1 MIYLNIAFSL
11 LISYIFYMIN
21 KIINETEE
29 QIADNTTSKTDVTV
43 IKEKEKE
50 KYEDKHWDKYHR
62 CPKGFVFTA
71 EDLQVEKDKYDELI
85 RNEDYDESEEQ
96 TLDVETPKKEAY
108 EYMKNL
114 FLLRFKTKFII
125 ENTPLG
131 NVNMCYNHEKE
142 SFEYYSDKTMPYRYL
157 EPVARKY
164 VCIFMCKDLYVD
176 MEEELKEA
184 KKRKTEEDEH
194 AKELVE
200 KQKEEVKKTKDI
212 FARLKTYNKETPSP
226 NTSVKGLNNKK
237 TVPNHI
243 KTKFTSQ
250 IQSANSNDM
259 QLLKENA
266 NRFTHQGRFTNLMIL
281 KTVNKTVTNK
291 NYAVTYAEFR
301 KKLSVV

>member
-1 MIYLNIAFSL
+1 MFYLNVAFSL
-11 LISYIFYMIN
+11 LFYYIFFMIN
-21 KIINETEE
+21 KIINDTEE
-29 QIADNTTSKTDVTV
+29 HLIDNTSTTTTLVTV
-43 IKEKEKE
+43 IKEE

-62 CPKGFVFTA
+62 CPKGFVFTD
-71 EDLQVEKDKYDELI
+71 EDLKVEKDKYDELI
-85 RNEDYDESEEQ
+85 RNEDYDESEHQ
-96 TLDVETPKKEAY
+96 PQDAETQKKEAY

-114 FLLRFKTKFII
+114 FLLRFKNKFII

-142 SFEYYSDKTMPYRYL
+142 SFEYYSDKTIPYRYL

-164 VCIFMCKDLYVD
+164 VCIFMCKDLYID

-184 KKRKTEEDEH
+184 KKRKIEEDEH

-226 NTSVKGLNNKK
+226 NTSSVKGPNGKK
-237 TVPNHI
+237 TLPNHI
-243 KTKFTSQ
+243 KMKLTSQ
-250 IQSANSNDM
+250 IQSANSNDT
-259 QLLKENA
+259 QLLKEYA
-266 NRFTHQGRFTNLMIL
+266 NRFTHQGRFTNLTIL
-281 KTVNKTVTNK
+281 KTINKTVTNK

-301 KKLSVV
+301 KNLSVV

>member
-1 MIYLNIAFSL
+1 MFYLNVAFSL
-11 LISYIFYMIN
+11 LCYYIFFMIN

-29 QIADNTTSKTDVTV
+29 HLIENTSDKNVTV
-43 IKEKEKE
+43 VTVVKEE

-62 CPKGFVFTA
+62 CPKGFVFTE
-71 EDLQVEKDKYDELI
+71 EDLKVEKDKYDELI
-85 RNEDYDESEEQ
+85 QNEDYDESEHQ
-96 TLDVETPKKEAY
+96 PLDAENQKKEAH

-114 FLLRFKTKFII
+114 FLLRFKNKFII

-184 KKRKTEEDEH
+184 KKRKIEEEQQ
-194 AKELVE
+194 AKDLVE

-226 NTSVKGLNNKK
+226 NSSVKGPNNKK

-266 NRFTHQGRFTNLMIL
+266 NRFTHQGRFTNLTIL
-281 KTVNKTVTNK
+281 KTINKTVTNK

-301 KKLSVV
+301 KKLRVV